1 MEKSNLT
8 AVEQLGVAF
17 RQWQRDWDNFKEKDK
32 PISFDEFIKP
42 FLEIEKQQFID
53 AYLKGSDY
61 IFPGKQEAE
70 QYYNEKYN
78 K

>member
-1 MEKSNLT
+1 MKT

-17 RQWQRDWDNFKEKDK
+17 RQWQRDWDNFREKDK

-42 FLEIEKQQFID
+42 FLEIEKQQIIE

-61 IFPGKQEAE
+61 IFPGKQEVE
-70 QYYNEKYN
+70 QYYNEAFKT